1 MKLNKRIIIIISMII
16 AIIIFCI
23 IVFISQKNNIQKF
36 IENLNKEE
44 ETVKDG
50 INCTAYDN
58 QNEKLKS
65 LIIISR
71 VNGIQEVEYINDE
84 GKTIKLNCN
93 NKQKIAIDLE
103 MKADKEYNFRVISNK
118 EEKIEKIQTNI
129 NDYIKIIKPEDS
141 NELEYNQMKI
151 EFSDL
156 VQSTSKKQYKINNG
170 NWKDYTNTLQ
180 IDLEYM
186 QIEKVLKNQIDAK
199 MTIHAR
205 TVDTAGN
212 ILKTSVDIDTTEIMS
227 QDKDYKIFNSMNKLG
242 YTDLSKYGINKIR
255 WENIGT
261 DNQKWDWYSVG
272 NIGGGHASGF
282 KNYSMEISLNCYN
295 VKLQYETIELLFEY
309 WIDRVGKVQG
319 QIIVNYVDGTSTNK
333 LTEQYTSNGHKQY
346 RVQQN
351 IDTNKAVKDIR
362 IKIWGVDYDWYS
374 SWGRIREINLKKI
387 HR

>member
-1 MKLNKRIIIIISMII
+1 MKLNKRIIIISMII
-16 AIIIFCI
+16 AIIIFFI

-44 ETVKDG
+44 ETVTDG

-93 NKQKIAIDLE
+93 DKQKIAIDLE
-103 MKADKEYNFRVISNK
+103 MQAGKEYNFRVISNK

-129 NDYIKIIKPEDS
+129 NDYIKIIKPEDN
-141 NELEYNQMKI
+141 NELEYNQIKI

-156 VQSTSKKQYKINNG
+156 VQNTSKKQYKINNG
-170 NWKDYTNTLQ
+170 EWKDYTNTLQ

-186 QIEKVLKNQIDAK
+186 QIEKVLKNQIDTK
-199 MTIHAR
+199 MTIYAR

-212 ILKTSVDIDTTEIMS
+212 ILITSADVDIDTTEIMS

-255 WENIGT
+255 WENIGN
-261 DNQKWDWYSVG
+261 DSKKWDWYSVG
-272 NIGGGHASGF
+272 KIGGGHADAF
-282 KNYSMEISLNCYN
+282 ANYSMEISLNCYN

-309 WIDRVGKVQG
+309 WIDKVGEVQG
-319 QIIVNYVDGTSTNK
+319 EIIVNYVDGTSTNK
-333 LTEQYTSNGHKQY
+333 LTEKYTSNGTKQY
-346 RVQQN
+346 IVQQN
-351 IDTNKAVKDIR
+351 IYTNKAVKDIR
-362 IKIWGVDYDWYS
+362 IKIWGVDYNNYS
-374 SWGRIREINLKKI
+374 SWGRIREINFKKNT
-387 HR
+387 